1 MVSFADSLRVVVG
14 GAIPVMLF
22 PRWFLR
28 WGFPHLRRL
37 SKALGHVHS
46 YILYVM
52 SRGLENPMARET
64 GKRDFT
70 TDGILNGLTG
80 ALAQG
85 PTPGPN
91 ELTQSEVIGN
101 IFMISLA
108 GSGTTADT
116 MHFAMIVLSLH
127 QDIQSW
133 VLEELDNVSEEFG
146 EDWNYAQVFP
156 KLVRIICVMVRNFD
170 PDQMKLDLTFKP
182 QNNRWKHYVFF
193 RLSSK
198 FLSGPMTKLKS

>member
-1 MVSFADSLRVVVG
+1 
-14 GAIPVMLF
+14 
-22 PRWFLR
+22 
-28 WGFPHLRRL
+28 
-37 SKALGHVHS
+37 
-46 YILYVM
+46 M

-70 TDGILNGLTG
+70 AYSILNGLTG
-80 ALAQG
+80 ALSQG

-116 MHFAMIVLSLH
+116 MHFAMILLSLH

-146 EDWNYAQVFP
+146 EDLNYTQAFP
-156 KLVRIICVMVRNFD
+156 KLVRIICVMVGNAN
-170 PDQMKLDLTFKP
+170 PDQTKPDLTFNP
-182 QNNRWKHYVFF
+182 QNNRWKHCASF
-193 RLSSK
+193 RPSSK
-198 FLSGPMTKLKS
+198 FLSGLMTKLKS

>member
-1 MVSFADSLRVVVG
+1 
-14 GAIPVMLF
+14 
-22 PRWFLR
+22 
-28 WGFPHLRRL
+28 
-37 SKALGHVHS
+37 
-46 YILYVM
+46 M
-52 SRGLENPMARET
+52 SRSLENPMAKET
-64 GKRDFT
+64 SKRDFT

-80 ALAQG
+80 ALSQG

-116 MHFAMIVLSLH
+116 MHFAMILLSLH

-146 EDWNYAQVFP
+146 EDWNYTRAFP
-156 KLVRIICVMVRNFD
+156 KLVRIICVMVGN
-170 PDQMKLDLTFKP
+170 PNPNQINPDLTLKP
-182 QNNRWKHYVFF
+182 
-193 RLSSK
+193 
-198 FLSGPMTKLKS
+198 